1 MRAIW
6 KGHISFGLVN
16 VPVSLYSAEQRTDIS
31 FHLIDSRDF
40 ARVRYERVNA
50 DTGEEVPWDQV
61 VKGYE
66 FDKDSYVVM
75 QKEELEQVAPEASQ
89 TVEIDSFVE
98 LDQID
103 PIFFDK
109 PYYLEP
115 GKKGEKGY
123 VLLREVLRDSGK
135 VGIARVVI
143 RTRQYIAAMA
153 PRGKALALTLLR
165 YPQELSDPEELDLPG
180 ESLAKVGVSKAE
192 LNMARTLVDSMSA
205 DWKPEQYHDEY
216 REALMTWINKKIEAG
231 EVNQL
236 VEAKASAAPLP
247 PTINLM
253 EALKKS
259 VKKSGGAAATTR
271 KKSAA
276 AKAPASKARKK
287 TAKKRKK
294 AG

>member
-16 VPVSLYSAEQRTDIS
+16 VPVALYSAEQRADVS

-40 ARVRYERVNA
+40 SRVRYERVNA
-50 DTGEEVPWDQV
+50 ETGEEVPWDQV

-66 FDKDSYVVM
+66 FDDGSYVVM
-75 QKEELEQVAPEASQ
+75 QKEELEQVAPEAAQ
-89 TVEIDSFVE
+89 TVEIEAFVE

-103 PIFFDK
+103 PMYFDK

-115 GKKGEKGY
+115 GKKGAKGY
-123 VLLREVLRDSGK
+123 ALLREVLRASGR

-143 RTRQYIAAMA
+143 RSRQYIAAMA
-153 PRGKALALTLLR
+153 PRDDALVLTLLR
-165 YPQELSDPEELDLPG
+165 YPQEIASMDELDLPG
-180 ESLAKVGVSKAE
+180 DDLTKVGVTKSE

-205 DWKPEQYHDEY
+205 DWNPDAYHDEY
-216 REALMTWINKKIEAG
+216 REALMARIEQKIEAG
-231 EVNQL
+231 EINRVS
-236 VEAKASAAPLP
+236 EAKAAPSSLP

-253 EALKKS
+253 DALKQS
-259 VKKSGGAAATTR
+259 VKQSGGSGGK
-271 KKSAA
+271 KKST
-276 AKAPASKARKK
+276 
-287 TAKKRKK
+287 TAKTKKKAKRRKK

>member
-16 VPVSLYSAEQRTDIS
+16 VPVALYSAEQRADVS

-40 ARVRYERVNA
+40 SRVRYERVNA
-50 DTGEEVPWDQV
+50 ETGEEVPWDQV

-66 FDKDSYVVM
+66 FDDGSYVVM
-75 QKEELEQVAPEASQ
+75 QKEELEQVAPEAAQ
-89 TVEIDSFVE
+89 TVEIEAFVD

-103 PIFFDK
+103 PMYFDK

-115 GKKGEKGY
+115 GKKGAKGY
-123 VLLREVLRDSGK
+123 ALLREVLRASGR

-143 RTRQYIAAMA
+143 RSRQYIAAMA
-153 PRGKALALTLLR
+153 PRDDALVLTLLR
-165 YPQELSDPEELDLPG
+165 YPQEIASMDELDLPG
-180 ESLAKVGVSKAE
+180 DDLTKVGVTKSE

-205 DWKPEQYHDEY
+205 DWNPDAYHDEY
-216 REALMTWINKKIEAG
+216 REALMARIEQKIEAG
-231 EVNQL
+231 EINRVS
-236 VEAKASAAPLP
+236 EAKAAPSSLP

-253 EALKKS
+253 DALKQS
-259 VKKSGGAAATTR
+259 VKQSGGSGGK
-271 KKSAA
+271 KKST
-276 AKAPASKARKK
+276 
-287 TAKKRKK
+287 TAKTKKKAKRRKK

>member
-16 VPVSLYSAEQRTDIS
+16 VPVSLYSAEQRGDLS
-31 FHLIDSRDF
+31 FHMIDSRDF

-66 FDKDSYVVM
+66 FDEGSYVVM
-75 QKEELEQVAPEASQ
+75 QQEELAQVAPEASQ
-89 TVEIDSFVE
+89 TVEIDAFVDLSE
-98 LDQID
+98 ID
-103 PIFFDK
+103 VMYFDK

-123 VLLREVLRDSGK
+123 ALLREVLRESGK

-153 PRGKALALTLLR
+153 PRGRALVLTLLR
-165 YPQELSDPEELDLPG
+165 YHQELASPEELNLPADD
-180 ESLAKVGVSKAE
+180 LAKAGVSKAE
-192 LNMARTLVDSMSA
+192 LTLARTLVDSMA
-205 DWKPEQYHDEY
+205 KDWDPEEYHDEY
-216 REALMTWINKKIEAG
+216 REALMAWINRKIDAG
-231 EVNQL
+231 EINRVT
-236 VEAKASAAPLP
+236 EASAPPSALP
-247 PTINLM
+247 PTINIM
-253 EALKKS
+253 DALKKS
-259 VKKSGGAAATTR
+259 VQRSSGAGAR
-271 KKSAA
+271 KKSRTAA
-276 AKAPASKARKK
+276 AKKK
-287 TAKKRKK
+287 VKRRRK